1 MLTSYYFGVILYIVG
16 DTNNKGISMKEFM
29 NYISHFYDEGTPARD
44 LPPSKLVFTEAEL
57 QRAISKAL
65 MYHGIYS
72 HITKDE
78 EKNEQKKKE
87 VDKA

>member
-1 MLTSYYFGVILYIVG
+1 MFG
-16 DTNNKGISMKEFM
+16 KEYH
-29 NYISHFYDEGTPARD
+29 NYLSHFYEEGSLAQD
-44 LPPSKLVFTEAEL
+44 LPPTKRVFTESEM

-72 HITKDE
+72 HITRE
-78 EKNEQKKKE
+78 EENGKEKKE

>member
-1 MLTSYYFGVILYIVG
+1 
-16 DTNNKGISMKEFM
+16 M
-29 NYISHFYDEGTPARD
+29 NYISHFYDEGTPAQD

-78 EKNEQKKKE
+78 DKNGKEKKEAIKKK
-87 VDKA
+87 K